1 MEDELPSVSIT
12 MRFLD
17 LCDHLSRSI
26 VGAILTPCRAETPR
40 WIIGTILA
48 PQLVSSGHLVG
59 VSDYSILRST
69 PLSGL
74 VADVESVVTWWR

>member
-1 MEDELPSVSIT
+1 ME
-12 MRFLD
+12 
-17 LCDHLSRSI
+17 
-26 VGAILTPCRAETPR
+26 
-40 WIIGTILA
+40 
-48 PQLVSSGHLVG
+48 LVSSGHLVG